1 MKLTKGKWS
10 PSKVIKKREVMLLAS
25 GPKAI
30 DYKNELE
37 KYIKL
42 KKPFVIAL
50 NTTVSINA
58 KLIDVFAACHP
69 LRLIADANL
78 YKSLTSPL
86 VVPISFLS
94 HSLKKKFKN
103 LKLLILVLVLKKI
116 ILNFINQAR
125 LCQDYMH

>member
-69 LRLIADANL
+69 LR
-78 YKSLTSPL
+78 
-86 VVPISFLS
+86 
-94 HSLKKKFKN
+94 
-103 LKLLILVLVLKKI
+103 
-116 ILNFINQAR
+116 
-125 LCQDYMH
+125 